1 MNRGGSSSMGGM
13 NRGGSSSM
21 GGMNRGGGMGGSMGG
36 GNNRSR
42 VMFRFQSSGA
52 VAGDAVQ
59 AQAMQRQV
67 FRLGLRGQRS
77 IR

>member
-1 MNRGGSSSMGGM
+1 SM
-13 NRGGSSSM
+13 
-21 GGMNRGGGMGGSMGG
+21 GGGMGGSMGG